1 MTKST
6 TIDKLMRKIV
16 KIQQL
21 QNATDWWRH
30 PICRVCV
37 CVLRITLFTQLSV
50 IFVGLLFIVG
60 LYRVM

>member
-21 QNATDWWRH
+21 QNATD
-30 PICRVCV
+30 
-37 CVLRITLFTQLSV
+37 
-50 IFVGLLFIVG
+50 
-60 LYRVM
+60 